1 MKDNFRDKSAQLELF
16 KFLPDQTHSQSLT
29 VLENETPPH
38 NPTARLTLMVSYS
51 SAADWK
57 SYN

>member
-29 VLENETPPH
+29 VLENETPPPH

-51 SAADWK
+51 LAA
-57 SYN
+57 YN